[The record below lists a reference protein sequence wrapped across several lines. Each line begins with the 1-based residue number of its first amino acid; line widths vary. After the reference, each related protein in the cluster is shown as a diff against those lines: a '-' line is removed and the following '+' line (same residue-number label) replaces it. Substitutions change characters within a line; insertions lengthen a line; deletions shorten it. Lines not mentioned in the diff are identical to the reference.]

1 VSAESARAETNRIL
15 ELLTTVVRISGIPLN
30 EIERRMDLA
39 SGYLSKL
46 WGRSLTFKI
55 GHLFQI
61 LEVIQLDPVEFFRL
75 AYPQEKPQP
84 SPTGQKVRDLATK
97 LQGSV
102 PRPQPPAFTPEQ
114 LDEALISKLRELLTA
129 QTAATTTAEP
139 REPDRAR
146 RR

>member
-1 VSAESARAETNRIL
+1 MSAESARAETNRLL
-15 ELLTTVVRISGIPLN
+15 ELLLTVVRISGVPLN

-75 AYPQEKPQP
+75 AYPQEAPQP

-102 PRPQPPAFTPEQ
+102 PRQPPPAFTPEQ
-114 LDEALISKLRELLTA
+114 FDQALGKLREILAA
-129 QTAATTTAEP
+129 QAAAPAAEP

>member
-1 VSAESARAETNRIL
+1 MSAESARAETNRLL
-15 ELLTTVVRISGIPLN
+15 ELLLTVVRISGVPLN

-75 AYPQEKPQP
+75 AYPQEAPQP

-102 PRPQPPAFTPEQ
+102 PRQPPPFTPEQ
-114 LDEALISKLRELLTA
+114 LDQALGKLREILAA
-129 QTAATTTAEP
+129 QAAAPAAEP
-139 REPDRAR
+139 PEPDRAR

>member
-1 VSAESARAETNRIL
+1 VSAESARAETNRLL
-15 ELLTTVVRISGIPLN
+15 ELLTTVVKISGIPLN

-61 LEVIQLDPVEFFRL
+61 LEVIELDPAEFFQL
-75 AYPQEKPQP
+75 AYPQQRAEP

-102 PRPQPPAFTPEQ
+102 QRPQPPAFTPEQ
-114 LDEALISKLRELLTA
+114 LDEALAKFRELLTA
-129 QTAATTTAEP
+129 QPAATGAAAD
-139 REPDRAR
+139 PDRSR
-146 RR
+146 RQ

>member
-1 VSAESARAETNRIL
+1 MSEESARAETNRLL
-15 ELLTTVVRISGIPLN
+15 ELLLTVVRISGVPLN

-75 AYPQEKPQP
+75 AYPQEVPQP

-102 PRPQPPAFTPEQ
+102 PRPEPPAFTPEQ
-114 LDEALISKLRELLTA
+114 LDMALGKLRELLTA
-129 QTAATTTAEP
+129 QAAATGAAP
-139 REPDRAR
+139 EPDRAR

>member
-1 VSAESARAETNRIL
+1 MSEESARAETNRLL
-15 ELLTTVVRISGIPLN
+15 ELLLTVVRISGVPLN

-75 AYPQEKPQP
+75 AYPQEVPQP

-102 PRPQPPAFTPEQ
+102 PRQQPPAFTPEQ
-114 LDEALISKLRELLTA
+114 LDMALGKLRELLTA
-129 QTAATTTAEP
+129 QAAAAGGA

>member
-1 VSAESARAETNRIL
+1 ML

-61 LEVIQLDPVEFFRL
+61 LEVIELDPAEFFRL
-75 AYPQEKPQP
+75 AYPQEQTQP

-114 LDEALISKLRELLTA
+114 LDQALAKLRELLTA
-129 QTAATTTAEP
+129 QAAAAGGA

>member
-1 VSAESARAETNRIL
+1 MSAEAARAETNRLL
-15 ELLTTVVRISGIPLN
+15 ELLLTVVRISGVPLN

-75 AYPQEKPQP
+75 AYPQEAPQP

-102 PRPQPPAFTPEQ
+102 PRQPPPFTPEQ
-114 LDEALISKLRELLTA
+114 LDQALGKLREILAA
-129 QTAATTTAEP
+129 QAAAPAAEP